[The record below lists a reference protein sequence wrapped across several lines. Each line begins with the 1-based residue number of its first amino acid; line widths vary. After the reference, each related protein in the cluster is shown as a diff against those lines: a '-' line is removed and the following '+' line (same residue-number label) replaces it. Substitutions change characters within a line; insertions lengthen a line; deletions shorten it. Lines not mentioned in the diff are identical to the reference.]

1 MNAGFQ
7 TKRLVTCALLTAIAV
22 LLSGPLSI
30 PVFPLG
36 IYSLKIGLGA
46 LPVILSGIL
55 FGPVYGGIAGGLT
68 DILQFVIS
76 PKGAYM
82 PWFTVVGI
90 LTGLLPALFF
100 RRGQKATLPRL
111 FLAVGV
117 SQVFCSVICNTA
129 LLVIL
134 YGVPLETILPLR
146 VINQAVTIPVCVFL
160 LYLLMPLLKKAGVNG
175 IKRVEPGKE

>member
-1 MNAGFQ
+1 MKTGFQ
-7 TKRLVTCALLTAIAV
+7 TKRLVISALLTAIAV
-22 LLSGPLSI
+22 LLAGPLSI

-46 LPVILSGIL
+46 LPVILTGIL

-68 DILQFVIS
+68 DVLQFLIS

-82 PWFTVVGI
+82 PWFTIVGVF
-90 LTGLLPALFF
+90 TGLLPALFF

-111 FLAVGV
+111 FLAVGF
-117 SQVFCSVICNTA
+117 SQVFTSVICNTI

-134 YGVPLETILPLR
+134 YGMPIETILPLR
-146 VINQAVTIPVCVFL
+146 AINQAVTIPVYVFL
-160 LYLLMPLLKKAGVNG
+160 LYLLLPLLKKVGVNG
-175 IKRVEPGKE
+175 MKDTEPNKE

>member
-1 MNAGFQ
+1 MKTEFQ

-22 LLSGPLSI
+22 LLSGPLSV

-36 IYSLKIGLGA
+36 IYSLKIGLGS

-68 DILQFVIS
+68 DILQFLIS
-76 PKGAYM
+76 PKGAYV
-82 PWFTVVGI
+82 PWFTIIGAF
-90 LTGLLPALFF
+90 TGLLPALFF
-100 RRGQKATLPRL
+100 RSGQRATLPRL
-111 FLAVGV
+111 FLAVST

-129 LLVIL
+129 LLVLL

-146 VINQAVTIPVCVFL
+146 VVNQAVSIPVYVFL
-160 LYLLMPLLKKAGVNG
+160 LYLLLPLLKKVGVSSMMK
-175 IKRVEPGKE
+175 IESKKE

>member
-1 MNAGFQ
+1 MRTGFQ

-68 DILQFVIS
+68 DILQFVSS

-82 PWFTVVGI
+82 PWFTIVGV

-100 RRGQKATLPRL
+100 RLGQKATLPRL
-111 FLAVGV
+111 FFAVGT
-117 SQVFCSVICNTA
+117 SQIFCSVICNTA
-129 LLVIL
+129 LLVLL

-146 VINQAVTIPVCVFL
+146 VINQAVTIPVYVFL
-160 LYLLMPLLKKAGVNG
+160 LYLLLPLLKKVGVSG
-175 IKRVEPGKE
+175 MIKLEPKKE